1 MDKVRNT
8 EQFIEKATKL
18 HNGKYNYSKV
28 EYKNAKIKVCILCPI
43 HGEFWQ
49 TPNDHLNGC
58 GCSVC
63 GIKKVKMTLS
73 EEKEDFIE
81 KVKQIHRNK
90 YDYSKVEYS
99 NNKTRICVICPK
111 HGEFWQTPK
120 AHLRG
125 QGCPYCSKTK
135 KLTLNEFIA
144 KANIVH
150 NNTYDYSK
158 AKYVNN
164 KTLVCIICPKHG
176 EFLQIPNAHLR
187 GQGCPKCNGG
197 ILLNTK
203 EFIEKAKSIHSNKY
217 DYSKVEYKNCETAVT
232 IICPQHGEFFQ
243 KPVYHL
249 QGQGCPR
256 CNQSHLEREV
266 IQKLEKSNID
276 YHNGKKFDWLGQQ
289 HLDFYLPKYNV
300 AIECQGRQHFTMDDF
315 FGGEEGYQVRLARDK
330 KKLKLCQE
338 NGVKLLYYTT
348 EEFDEFLG
356 EKVYRDLE
364 ELLVEVI

>member
-1 MDKVRNT
+1 MGKVRNT

-18 HNGKYNYSKV
+18 HNGKYDYSKV
-28 EYKNAKIKVCILCPI
+28 EYKNAKTKVCILCPI

-49 TPNDHLNGC
+49 KPNDHLNGC

-63 GIKKVKMTLS
+63 GIKKVKIALS
-73 EEKEDFIE
+73 GKKEDFIE
-81 KVKQIHRNK
+81 KAKQIHGNK
-90 YDYSKVEYS
+90 YDYSKVEYF
-99 NNKTRICVICPK
+99 NNKTRVCVICPQ
-111 HGEFWQTPK
+111 HSEFWQTPK

-144 KANIVH
+144 KANIIH

-158 AKYVNN
+158 TKYVNN

-187 GQGCPKCNGG
+187 GHGCPKCKGG

-276 YHNGKKFDWLGQQ
+276 YYNGKKFDWLEQQ
-289 HLDFYLPKYNV
+289 HLDFYLPKYNI
-300 AIECQGRQHFTMDDF
+300 AIECQGRQHFTKDDF
-315 FGGEEGYQVRLARDK
+315 FGGDEGYQVRLARDK

-338 NGVKLLYYTT
+338 NGVKLLYYTK
-348 EEFDEFLG
+348 EAFNEFLG
-356 EKVYRDLE
+356 EKIYRNLE
-364 ELLVEVI
+364 ELLVEVR